1 MRGYLTSINWSNVFK
16 EEDPETTCTNLT
28 NLLQDAMA
36 AFIPTRKP
44 GDKAWFDDQCWR
56 AATKKRRLYCKMQ
69 ASNNLTVKQKFLE
82 ARAAFNQTEMRAK
95 RQYNNKLKKDL
106 SDKSLSSKKWWGI
119 VNSLSGRSG
128 STDIPV
134 IEHQGIPHITA
145 SEKANIFCQ
154 TFADKCTLP
163 GASALPQLQC
173 PLPSSFFGEVNFR
186 PKDVRNIL
194 RKLDPGKATGPDEI
208 PTRVLKECTAEL
220 ASPLCHLFQ
229 LLFSRGLFPDQW
241 KTARVIPIHKRDSKS
256 DPSKYRPISL
266 LSVISKVMESS
277 VHKQLQGFLLRHDL
291 ISNKQYGFRPNHS
304 TADLLTVLSQTW
316 NNILDKGGEV
326 YAVALDIK
334 GTFEQVWHNVL
345 CAKLSSKG
353 VTGRLHVWLQNYLQ
367 ARSIKVVLSGQSSLP
382 HPINASVPQG
392 SILGP
397 LLFSILIDDVVEQC
411 ENNIFLYADDSTIV
425 TPVTSSNAPEVTAS
439 LNKDLENLR
448 KWADAC
454 KVTFEPSKCKA
465 IILSKKRNPSRSD
478 LFFGTTKITLSEQM
492 EVLGLSID
500 SKLTWT
506 SHLSNIC
513 RRAGQRLGALRKLAN
528 KLDAKGRANI
538 YKTQVRNIMEYSC
551 LAWMNASPTTLRQLD
566 LIQKNAIKII
576 RVDEDLALQQYSI
589 SKLGHRR
596 TVAATTVLYKMHIPN
611 CPVDL
616 KALLPQ
622 AHTVGRITRR
632 VLPSHALKVPK
643 LKTNCLDRSFLH
655 SAITTWNS
663 LPPAVVGDITST
675 GVHAFKKRLN
685 KYLLSI

>member
-1 MRGYLTSINWSNVFK
+1 
-16 EEDPETTCTNLT
+16 
-28 NLLQDAMA
+28 MA
-36 AFIPTRKP
+36 TFIPNKIITRKP
-44 GDKAWFDDQCWR
+44 GDKAWFDNQCRR
-56 AATKKRRLYCKMQ
+56 AATKKRRLYRKMQ
-69 ASNNLTVKQKFLE
+69 ASNNLIVKQKFLE
-82 ARAAFNQTEMRAK
+82 ARAAFNQTEKRTK

-134 IEHQGIPHITA
+134 IEHQGIPHIIA

-173 PLPSSFFGEVNFR
+173 PLPSSFFSEVNFR

-208 PTRVLKECTAEL
+208 PTRVLKECAAEL
-220 ASPLCHLFQ
+220 ASPLCPLFQ
-229 LLFSRGLFPDQW
+229 LLFSRGLLPDQW

-266 LSVISKVMESS
+266 FSVISKVMESS
-277 VHKQLQGFLLRHDL
+277 VHKQLHGFLLRHDL
-291 ISNKQYGFRPNHS
+291 ISNKQYGFRPNHN

-334 GTFEQVWHNVL
+334 GAFNQVWHNGL

-367 ARSIKVVLSGQSSLP
+367 GRSIKVVLS
-382 HPINASVPQG
+382 
-392 SILGP
+392 
-397 LLFSILIDDVVEQC
+397 
-411 ENNIFLYADDSTIV
+411 V
-425 TPVTSSNAPEVTAS
+425 TLSNAPEVTAS

-448 KWADAC
+448 KWANAW

-465 IILSKKRNPSRSD
+465 IFLSRKRNPSRLD
-478 LFFGTTKITLSEQM
+478 LFFGTTRITLSEQM

-513 RRAGQRLGALRKLAN
+513 RRAGQRHGALRKLAN

-538 YKTQVRNIMEYSC
+538 YKTQVRSIMEYSC

-566 LIQKNAIKII
+566 LIQKKALKII
-576 RVDEDLALQQYSI
+576 GVDEDLALQQYAI
-589 SKLGHRR
+589 SKLGHQR
-596 TVAATTVLYKMHIPN
+596 TVAATTVLYKMHTPN

-622 AHTVGRITRR
+622 AHTMGRITRR

-643 LKTNCLDRSFLH
+643 SKTNCLDRSFLH

-675 GVHAFKKRLN
+675 GVHAFKRRLN